1 MTSQYNTLWTTTA
14 TGYPME
20 TTVAAKKNCGKGNKG
35 VE

>member
-1 MTSQYNTLWTTTA
+1 MILEYSTLWKTTA

-20 TTVAAKKNCGKGNKG
+20 TTVAAKKNCGKGNKD